1 MHQTLGMRIEDEIKQ
16 VKFDNE
22 HHKLMINL
30 LFSGKWITDIMTK
43 HHKRHDITNQ
53 QYNVLRILRGQHPK
67 TASVNIISNRMID
80 RMSNVSRLID
90 KLEAKGLAKRILC
103 ENDRRQVDI
112 TITNKGLEL
121 LKVIDQEQSIMQKNL
136 STLTEEE
143 AITLNNLLDKLR
155 G

>member
-1 MHQTLGMRIEDEIKQ
+1 MRQTLSMRIEDEIKQ

-43 HHKRHDITNQ
+43 HHKRHDITSQ

-67 TASVNIISNRMID
+67 ASSVNIISNRMID

-90 KLEAKGLAKRILC
+90 KLEAKGLAKRISC

-112 TITNKGLEL
+112 SITNKGLEL
-121 LKVIDQEQSIMQKNL
+121 LNVIDKEQDKIQAKLN
-136 STLTEEE
+136 TLEEEE
-143 AITLNNLLDKLR
+143 AITLNKLLDKLR

>member
-1 MHQTLGMRIEDEIKQ
+1 MRIEDEIKQ

-22 HHKLMINL
+22 FHKLMVNL

-43 HHKRHDITNQ
+43 HHKQHDITIQ

-90 KLEAKGLAKRILC
+90 KLEVKGLVKRILC

-121 LKVIDQEQSIMQKNL
+121 LKVIDGEQLIMQKNL
-136 STLTEEE
+136 TTLTEEE